1 MRMVEKR
8 TFGDWL
14 KVLVLLLDEAAVLA
28 VVFLAL
34 HFFNVQIPLLLTI
47 FLVLIIG
54 VFVLLIHIRVI
65 PSFHLK
71 QATGREG
78 MIGLQ
83 GRVVQPLTPVGA
95 IYVKGENWKAE
106 SVGDYIEVDEDVEVV
121 EIEGLL
127 LRVVRPRED

>member
-1 MRMVEKR
+1 MTEKR

-28 VVFLAL
+28 VVFLVL
-34 HFFNVQIPLLLTI
+34 HFFNVQIPLLLMI
-47 FLVLIIG
+47 ILVLIIG

-71 QATGREG
+71 QVTGQEG

-83 GRVVQPLTPVGA
+83 GEVVQPLTPTGT
-95 IYVKGENWKAE
+95 IIVKGERWKAK
-106 SVGDYIEVDEDVEVV
+106 SVDNVEIGENVEVV
-121 EIEGLL
+121 GIEGLT
-127 LRVVRPRED
+127 LRVVHLRED